1 MSLFGRKKNGGGG
14 DGGKTRVFFC
24 TDVHGSTVCFKKF
37 INASSF
43 YGADVLILGGDV
55 TGKMVVPIARQTDG
69 SYLTSFAGEEHRFSG
84 EDEVRAFVKR
94 TTNMGFY
101 PKVMDEE
108 EFRSIHASQ
117 DAQDALF
124 SQLIRERLEEWIAY
138 ADEKLAGTGARVFAA
153 PGNDDLFEVD
163 ELLEQ
168 SESIELLEMRVR
180 RISDD
185 HEIVTS
191 GWSNKTPWN
200 TEREATEEELAD
212 RLRGMLD
219 QVQDMER
226 CIFNLH
232 VPPYDSKIDICPKL
246 DDELRVVY
254 SMGNPVMAPAGSTAV
269 RQAVERHQP
278 LLGLHG
284 HIHEGRGEAQIGRTL
299 CLNPGSVY
307 SEGVLNG
314 VLLTLEDGRVRDHQF
329 TQG

>member
-1 MSLFGRKKNGGGG
+1 MGLFGKKKSGGGNGGRT
-14 DGGKTRVFFC
+14 KIFFC

-37 INASSF
+37 INASGF
-43 YGADVLILGGDV
+43 YGADILILGGDI
-55 TGKMVVPIARQTDG
+55 TGKMVVPIARQADG
-69 SYLTSFAGEEHRFSG
+69 SYLTSFAGDDLRFSG

-101 PKVMDEE
+101 PKVMDED
-108 EFRSIHASQ
+108 EFLTIRASQ
-117 DAQDALF
+117 EAQDELF
-124 SQLIRERLEEWIAY
+124 RELIRARLEEWVDY
-138 ADEKLAGTGARVFAA
+138 AGSKLNGSGVRAFAA

-163 ELLEQ
+163 EILEQ
-168 SESIELLEMRVR
+168 SERIELLEMRVH
-180 RISDD
+180 RITDE

-191 GWSNKTPWN
+191 GWSNQTPWN
-200 TEREATEEELAD
+200 TEREATEEELAV
-212 RLRGMLD
+212 RIGGMLD

-232 VPPYDSKIDICPKL
+232 VPPFNSKIDICAKL
-246 DDELRVVY
+246 DPEMRVVY

-269 RQAVERHQP
+269 REAVERHQP
-278 LLGLHG
+278 MLGLHG

-307 SEGVLNG
+307 SEGILNG
-314 VLLTLEDGRVRDHQF
+314 ALITLQDGRVRDHQF